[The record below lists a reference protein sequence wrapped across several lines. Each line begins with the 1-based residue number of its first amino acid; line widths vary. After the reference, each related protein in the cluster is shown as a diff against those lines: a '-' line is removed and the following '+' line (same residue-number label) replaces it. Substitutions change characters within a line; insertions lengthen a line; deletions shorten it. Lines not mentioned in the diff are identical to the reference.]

1 MVQSC
6 VNLREL
12 NLTWTSLSKRGVK
25 CLVTNLTP
33 KIEKL
38 SLSSESE
45 IKDEHVLVLVNR
57 CNKITELDLK
67 YTSITSKS
75 ISHICKYLK
84 SLVKLNLGEAKIESV
99 ALLKLGILP
108 NISVLVN
115 NSSDICNLRSQM
127 PKLRIEAKEDF
138 KIAKLQIQAQQ
149 IKRYSFNHDRYGLDS
164 DDSEFE
170 ALPNLYSGSDFDE

>member
-1 MVQSC
+1 M
-6 VNLREL
+6 
-12 NLTWTSLSKRGVK
+12 TWTSLSKRGVK
-25 CLVTNLTP
+25 CLITNLTP

-38 SLSSESE
+38 SLQSESE

-57 CNKITELDLK
+57 CNKITELDLS
-67 YTSITSKS
+67 YTSITSTS

-84 SLVKLNLGEAKIESV
+84 SLVKLNLGEAKIESA
-99 ALLKLGILP
+99 ALLKLRILP
-108 NISVLVN
+108 NLSVLVN
-115 NSSDICNLRSQM
+115 NSSDLCKLRSKM
-127 PKLRIEAKEDF
+127 PKLRIEPKEDF

-149 IKRYSFNHDRYGLDS
+149 IKRYSFNHDRYELDS